1 MAEKKNKRSEHMSDA
16 LFGELK
22 ESLGQALQHA
32 RGKSFQNIIDELRE
46 FYGPPEPPKVTD
58 PLGIILL
65 ENVAYLVSDE
75 RREQAFDAL
84 RERVGLTPPEILMAH
99 EETLLEVA
107 RLGGMHPAARV
118 EKLRRIAQIALQQFD
133 GDLDKVLK
141 LPLAQ
146 AKKSLKKFS
155 GIGDPGAEK
164 ILLVSK
170 THPILALDSNG
181 LRVLLRLGY
190 GEERKSYSSTYRS
203 AQEAVKDELKKDYD
217 WLIAA
222 HQLLRRHGQELCK
235 RIEPLCPSCP
245 VKSSCRYYQ
254 ENARKSMEFRL

>member
-1 MAEKKNKRSEHMSDA
+1 MRDKKNTGS
-16 LFGELK
+16 
-22 ESLGQALQHA
+22 
-32 RGKSFQNIIDELRE
+32 SFRNIIDGLRHL
-46 FYGPPEPPKVTD
+46 YGTPEPPGITD
-58 PLGIILL
+58 ALGMILF

-75 RREQAFDAL
+75 RREQAFNAL

-99 EETLLEVA
+99 DETLLEVA
-107 RLGGMHPAARV
+107 RLGGMRPAARV
-118 EKLRRIAQIALQQFD
+118 EKLRRIAQIALQEFD
-133 GDLDKVLK
+133 GDLDRVLK
-141 LPLAQ
+141 QPLAK
-146 AKKSLKKFS
+146 AKKSLKKFP

-164 ILLVSK
+164 ILLFSK

-203 AQEAVKDELKKDYD
+203 AQDAVAGELKKDYH

-235 RIEPLCPSCP
+235 TAAPLCPRCP
-245 VKSSCRYYQ
+245 VKSSCQYFHDHPD
-254 ENARKSMEFRL
+254 SRLLDRRSSKAL